1 MENIN
6 DFVCHQPL
14 VSKTLADFDLSR
26 RLGFVKKIIVN
37 NISGKDAWVILSPSP
52 ISSISTIGMEKVNVS
67 FSHIGGEIKCQQ
79 FGIKNNNKKEYELD
93 SSKIYYTVF
102 FNCDGKWK
110 CPYKDR
116 KINANIYDI
125 NLLPKNVEESIDT
138 DFVPK

>member
-1 MENIN
+1 MDNIN

-14 VSKTLADFDLSR
+14 VSKTLADFDFSR

-52 ISSISTIGMEKVNVS
+52 ISGISTIGMEKVNLS

>member
-1 MENIN
+1 
-6 DFVCHQPL
+6 
-14 VSKTLADFDLSR
+14 
-26 RLGFVKKIIVN
+26 
-37 NISGKDAWVILSPSP
+37 
-52 ISSISTIGMEKVNVS
+52 MEKFGNVS

-125 NLLPKNVEESIDT
+125 NLLPKMSRNRLTLILYQNNEISPFYE
-138 DFVPK
+138 K

>member
-14 VSKTLADFDLSR
+14 VSKTLADFDFSR

-52 ISSISTIGMEKVNVS
+52 ISSISAIGMEKVNVS

-102 FNCDGKWK
+102 FNCDNKWK